1 LAKTLDYKPNTFAV
15 NLKNKESK
23 TVGLIIPKIV
33 HHFFSSVIKG
43 IVSQAEKNGYLV
55 IILQSNESYELE
67 KKQIDL
73 LLSQLVDGILISMA
87 NSTAEYKH
95 LNEVIVQDKPLVMF
109 DKIAKLVR
117 CSKVIINDKKA
128 AYDVPSILSIQVVKK
143 LHILE
148 AHFYHKMLSTD
159 F

>member
-1 LAKTLDYKPNTFAV
+1 
-15 NLKNKESK
+15 
-23 TVGLIIPKIV
+23 
-33 HHFFSSVIKG
+33 
-43 IVSQAEKNGYLV
+43 
-55 IILQSNESYELE
+55 
-67 KKQIDL
+67 
-73 LLSQLVDGILISMA
+73 VDGILISMA
-87 NSTAEYKH
+87 NSTADYKH
-95 LNEVIVQDKPLVMF
+95 LNELIVKDKPLVMF

-148 AHFYHKMLSTD
+148 ARFYHKMLSTD

>member
-67 KKQIDL
+67 KNK
-73 LLSQLVDGILISMA
+73 
-87 NSTAEYKH
+87 
-95 LNEVIVQDKPLVMF
+95 
-109 DKIAKLVR
+109 
-117 CSKVIINDKKA
+117 
-128 AYDVPSILSIQVVKK
+128 
-143 LHILE
+143 
-148 AHFYHKMLSTD
+148 
-159 F
+159 